1 MYNLIQSYIYDE
13 KVLDLFAGSGSLG
26 IEALSRGA
34 ESATFVEQNRQCK
47 SIIEENLEK
56 TRMVEKATILNTRVQ
71 DALRSLEQKK
81 ETFGL
86 IIMDPPYN
94 KGLIT
99 PVLKTIFERK
109 LLDKEG
115 IIVIEHEKNDILEDE
130 VFSFRRIKCK
140 HYGITTIS
148 IYKEADSCE

>member
-1 MYNLIQSYIYDE
+1 
-13 KVLDLFAGSGSLG
+13 
-26 IEALSRGA
+26 
-34 ESATFVEQNRQCK
+34 
-47 SIIEENLEK
+47 
-56 TRMVEKATILNTRVQ
+56 
-71 DALRSLEQKK
+71 
-81 ETFGL
+81 
-86 IIMDPPYN
+86 MDPPYN

-115 IIVIEHEKNDILEDE
+115 IIVIEHEKMIYLKTKY
-130 VFSFRRIKCK
+130 FSFRRIKCK